1 MSKSIQ
7 RIRHCHHRAFD
18 RYSSILTHDDIKI
31 HIPELITI
39 GDYTQLSFD
48 DLPKHKRN
56 GNCLYGI
63 VKYKG
68 KDFSFVL
75 DKIANELKT
84 FLPHTFNLGYLGELF
99 SDHEDIEDAKYKMS
113 QIFLQL
119 QFELKRPPTEQEVVH
134 ETGLESFIVKY
145 CSPYN

>member
-1 MSKSIQ
+1 M
-7 RIRHCHHRAFD
+7 
-18 RYSSILTHDDIKI
+18 
-31 HIPELITI
+31 
-39 GDYTQLSFD
+39 GDYTQLSFE

-63 VKYKG
+63 VNYKG

-75 DKIANELKT
+75 DKITNELKT